1 MVHELACQSPNQIW
15 SFAKIYLQDFKEAVL
30 PLSLLRPHKGNR
42 WVALPAGMVKINVD
56 KATLENGRNSSVGVI
71 IRDS

>member
-1 MVHELACQSPNQIW
+1 MSWLANPPIK
-15 SFAKIYLQDFKEAVL
+15 FGALPKVIYKTYKEAVF